1 MISCISHFPLLI
13 LHYYSGFR
21 RNARVLNPASL
32 FSLLFFPRSVTNRS
46 LVSTAHACGVIAK
59 HMAKQDGGRSPKAG
73 VWLACLLADMGQTTC
88 KLALCSRQTH
98 PKRCRALIIG
108 WYTSEPCRD
117 SGTKWSIGL
126 LAPKCIHKHA
136 SSSVYTWSSRIPV
149 RAMKHLGPWHES

>member
-73 VWLACLLADMGQTTC
+73 VALLLANMLKPHTNAHTVLGRPALDDVERFRSGSVRELAKRDH
-88 KLALCSRQTH
+88 KLCDDVRVNPVATPRNKALNDQN
-98 PKRCRALIIG
+98 
-108 WYTSEPCRD
+108 EPVSD
-117 SGTKWSIGL
+117 IN
-126 LAPKCIHKHA
+126 
-136 SSSVYTWSSRIPV
+136 
-149 RAMKHLGPWHES
+149 